1 MGCAVSH
8 LWRFVC
14 ALELRCCLLRLGAA
28 SGWKSDAQQARGAVH
43 EAEQQHSDAFVRKN
57 DDPALSI

>member
-1 MGCAVSH
+1 M
-8 LWRFVC
+8 C